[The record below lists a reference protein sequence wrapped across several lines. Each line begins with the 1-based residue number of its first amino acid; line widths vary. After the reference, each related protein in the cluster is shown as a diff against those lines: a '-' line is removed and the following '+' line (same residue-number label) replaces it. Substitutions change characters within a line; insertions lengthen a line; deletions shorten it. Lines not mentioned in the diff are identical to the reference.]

1 MLEHIETLKLIIEDL
16 NEKKEEL
23 ETSFL
28 AGVEY
33 IKREKNQNL
42 VLLNQKMLQIN
53 EGRIRDFERGLSKVE
68 NL

>member
-42 VLLNQKMLQIN
+42 VLFKQKLQQTN
-53 EGRIRDFERGLSKVE
+53 EGKIREFEKSLIKME

>member
-16 NEKKEEL
+16 SEKKEEL

-42 VLLNQKMLQIN
+42 VLFKQKLQQIN
-53 EGRIRDFERGLSKVE
+53 EERIREFEKGLSKVE

>member
-1 MLEHIETLKLIIEDL
+1 VLEHIETLKLIIEDL

-42 VLLNQKMLQIN
+42 VLFKQKLQQTN
-53 EGRIRDFERGLSKVE
+53 EGKIREFEKSLIKME